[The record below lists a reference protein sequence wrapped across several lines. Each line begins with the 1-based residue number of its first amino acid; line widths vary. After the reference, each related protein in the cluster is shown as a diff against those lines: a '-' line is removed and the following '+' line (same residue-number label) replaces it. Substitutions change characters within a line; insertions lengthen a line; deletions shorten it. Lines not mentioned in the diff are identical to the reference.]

1 MKLLYV
7 LALGVTLQACGGGGG
22 PTNVAEGP
30 LTPATPGNPAS
41 PAVPVPPDS
50 PISPV
55 PPAPPP
61 PVGGEYCSV
70 QDQQLA
76 LQDFM
81 QQQYFWYS
89 QLGTPN
95 AAASTMD
102 EYFQSLL
109 AKPVDRYSYTQSAAS
124 FNQVFNEGRRTGYG
138 YTLVAAEGVQPTLRF
153 RQIEPLSPAAN
164 AGLQRGD
171 TVLSIDGYTP
181 QQILAGDLPRVS
193 TAGVARK
200 FALRSTAGVNRE
212 VTVISADFAL
222 DPVASTA
229 TLDAVRNGMSVKVG
243 YIAYHQFVSYSL
255 PKLTEAFTRFSE
267 QDVAE
272 VILDLRYNG
281 GGSVATARDLGSMLG
296 GTRTASSVFTSL
308 RFNDKQSARNMRY
321 SFGTSQSPLASA
333 RQGLPRI
340 YVIASRET
348 ASASELLI
356 NGLRPFMDVVLV
368 GETTFGKPYG
378 FVPQYYCDI
387 YYNAVQFDS
396 LNSAGVGGYTAGF
409 APNCDVADDLDRQL
423 GDPQER
429 RIKAALDYV
438 ATGSCPALPQSM
450 RSAGGAVRV
459 LGETVPK
466 QMFAD

>member
-1 MKLLYV
+1 
-7 LALGVTLQACGGGGG
+7 
-22 PTNVAEGP
+22 VAP
-30 LTPATPGNPAS
+30 VQPA
-41 PAVPVPPDS
+41 PAVP
-50 PISPV
+50 
-55 PPAPPP
+55 
-61 PVGGEYCSV
+61 EYCSV
-70 QDQQLA
+70 DDQRLA

-81 QQQYFWYS
+81 RQHYFWYD

-95 AAASTMD
+95 AAATSLD

-138 YTLVAAEGVQPTLRF
+138 YTLVLVEGVQPALRI
-153 RQIEPLSPAAN
+153 RQIELLSPAAQ

-171 TVLSIDGYTP
+171 TVLSIDGYTAP
-181 QQILAGDLPRVS
+181 QILAGKLPRVS
-193 TAGVARK
+193 TEGVSRKFVLRSPAGVQ
-200 FALRSTAGVNRE
+200 RE
-212 VTVISADFAL
+212 VTVVSADFAL
-222 DPVASTA
+222 SPVASTA
-229 TLDAVRNGMSVKVG
+229 TLDAVRNGANVKVG

-255 PKLTEAFTRFSE
+255 PTLTDAFTRFSQE
-267 QDVAE
+267 GVGE

-296 GTRTASSVFTSL
+296 GTRTAGNVFASL

-321 SFGTSQSPLASA
+321 AFGPAQAPLASA
-333 RQGLPRI
+333 PEGLPRV

-423 GDPQER
+423 GDPQEG
-429 RIKAALDYV
+429 RIKAALGYV
-438 ATGSCPALPQSM
+438 ATGSCPAAGQAM
-450 RSAGGAVRV
+450 RSAAGPVRV
-459 LGETVPK
+459 LGETTPK